1 MKNTLALV
9 LMVFGCFGAIASSG
23 YELVDY
29 QDPKVDEQGEFYIGD
44 VVFVS
49 TSGYIKPCIIPTK
62 EFKNTTKV
70 LGTRYTWVYKRDTPI
85 CKVNIKDKYYK
96 PEYFNY
102 LIGGGVVAEQTF
114 KKFVSIKKTKK
125 GLKICQRLLNNQGC
139 VKELSSTDLRIE
151 DKYFV
156 HSAEYPIKSISYLGK
171 SKGLLKFS
179 YELTLNSFYNPIYKT
194 HFGGD
199 SQTIQFEV
207 DPAES
212 NVFSFKGA
220 LFEIIDSSSS
230 SITIKVIRDFPK

>member
-1 MKNTLALV
+1 MRNILLT
-9 LMVFGCFGAIASSG
+9 LMVSGSFGAFASSG

-44 VVFVS
+44 VVFAS
-49 TSGYIKPCIIPTK
+49 TAGYIKPCIIPLK
-62 EFKNTTKV
+62 E
-70 LGTRYTWVYKRDTPI
+70 YKRYQTGPGVTNTGIYKKDVPI
-85 CKVNIKDKYYK
+85 CKEIPQKKYYS
-96 PEYFNY
+96 PSYINY
-102 LIGGGVVAEQTF
+102 TSEGSMTMGAAMKLNVR
-114 KKFVSIKKTKK
+114 IKQKK
-125 GLKICQRLLNNQGC
+125 GLWTMCMRNFGMNANCI
-139 VKELSSTDLRIE
+139 KELSKDELKIE
-151 DKYFV
+151 DNFFV

-179 YELTLNSFYNPIYKT
+179 YELTLNSFFNPIYKT

-207 DPAES
+207 DPTES
-212 NVFSFKGA
+212 NTFSFKGA